1 MNTREKIFAA
11 VKSLSA
17 ADTELSETVKFT
29 DAGLSSLTMVELILA
44 VEEEFD
50 IELNDSDLA
59 PANLVI
65 IGDLITLVEK
75 YI

>member
-1 MNTREKIFAA
+1 MNTREKIFEA

-17 ADTELSETVKFT
+17 ADTELSETVRFT

-65 IGDLITLVEK
+65 IGDLISLVEK

>member
-1 MNTREKIFAA
+1 MSTREKIFAV
-11 VKSLSA
+11 VKTLSA
-17 ADTELSETVKFT
+17 TDTELSETVKFMDT
-29 DAGLSSLTMVELILA
+29 GFSSLSMVELILA

-59 PANLVI
+59 PANLVV
-65 IGDLITLVEK
+65 IGDLISLVEK